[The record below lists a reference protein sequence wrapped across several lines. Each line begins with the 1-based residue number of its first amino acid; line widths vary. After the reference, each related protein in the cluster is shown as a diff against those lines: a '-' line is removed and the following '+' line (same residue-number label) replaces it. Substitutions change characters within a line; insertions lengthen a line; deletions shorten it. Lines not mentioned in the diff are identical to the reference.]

1 MLNSGRYKTSAED
14 PNLDREYADRL
25 QREKARIRENLTKLQ
40 KMGGVEL
47 DLVKRYAVMFIWF
60 RLHDTRRKSKELMDT
75 YRQKIRG
82 RLDDEKK
89 GQEKEVGL
97 NDTEFEGIYKGTHD
111 EDTNKE
117 YYRSRSVIGYS
128 TGYKYE

>member
-1 MLNSGRYKTSAED
+1 
-14 PNLDREYADRL
+14 
-25 QREKARIRENLTKLQ
+25 
-40 KMGGVEL
+40 
-47 DLVKRYAVMFIWF
+47 
-60 RLHDTRRKSKELMDT
+60 MDT

-82 RLDDEKK
+82 RLDEEKM

-111 EDTNKE
+111 EDTNKG